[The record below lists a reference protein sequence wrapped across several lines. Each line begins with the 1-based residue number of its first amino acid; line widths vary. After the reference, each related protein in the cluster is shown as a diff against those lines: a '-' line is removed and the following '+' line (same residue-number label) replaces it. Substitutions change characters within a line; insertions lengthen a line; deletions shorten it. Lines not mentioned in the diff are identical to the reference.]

1 MKKILLSLVLLFCV
15 GSIFGQNADELIK
28 KWKARSGMSYQNI
41 TKRAKK
47 DRKENP
53 DVVTWIITKGQVVRG
68 LVSEIRCQQL
78 QKDLDALEGFKCIY
92 HEKHNSNDG
101 GVENDD
107 FKLFHNIQYYA
118 IEDGEYITD
127 LVARIDADT
136 NDGNDITLIRLQGK
150 IMQKDIAKIIGIKET
165 KTTTIN

>member
-1 MKKILLSLVLLFCV
+1 MKRIIFSLLLLLCA
-15 GSIFGQNADELIK
+15 GNIFGQNADELMK
-28 KWKARSGMSYQNI
+28 RWKARRGMSYQNI
-41 TKRAKK
+41 SKKLKR

-53 DVVTWIITKGQVVRG
+53 DVATWIISKGQIVRG
-68 LVSEIRCQQL
+68 LVSEIGCQQL

-92 HEKHNSNDG
+92 HEKHNSNDEG
-101 GVENDD
+101 PVSDD

-150 IMQKDIAKIIGIKET
+150 IKQEDVSKIIGIKET
-165 KTTTIN
+165 KTTTTN